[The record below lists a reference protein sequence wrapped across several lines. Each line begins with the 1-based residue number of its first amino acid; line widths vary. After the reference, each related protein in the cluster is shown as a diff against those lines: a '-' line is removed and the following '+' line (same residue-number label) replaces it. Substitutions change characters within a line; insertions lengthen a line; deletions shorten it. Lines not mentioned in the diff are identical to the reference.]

1 METKVYISYVVQS
14 KESHR
19 YQSEILPITPPQHA
33 VYADV
38 TSQQVIAWAKA
49 KQATLLKDELV
60 VIMNYFPISNY
71 D

>member
-1 METKVYISYVVQS
+1 MDTKVYISYVVQS

-19 YQSEILPITPPQHA
+19 HQSEILTITPAQHA

-38 TSQQVIAWAKA
+38 TSQQVIAWANA
-49 KQATLLKDELV
+49 KQGTLLKDESV
-60 VIMNYFPISNY
+60 VILNYFPIGNY